1 MPPQVRAGQHASL
14 APTPRGA
21 NQTLFEPGVSA
32 CDVEPESKFAPGE
45 TPSAATKRH
54 SLASFVSPPWFESRP
69 FAKSLVPSTGAFPG
83 SALVISINTWSPS
96 WSDASNSNGRTPSK
110 SESTKT
116 FLGADGTTGFA
127 LTRTAATA
135 VSDRRSSAEA

>member
-32 CDVEPESKFAPGE
+32 CNVEPESKFAPGE
-45 TPSAATKRH
+45 TPSAETKRH
-54 SLASFVSPPWFESRP
+54 SLASFVSPPWFESRR
-69 FAKSLVPSTGAFPG
+69 AKSLVPSTGAFPG
-83 SALVISINTWSPS
+83 SALVISMDTWSPS
-96 WSDASNSNGRTPSK
+96 VSDASNSNGRTPSK

-116 FLGADGTTGFA
+116 RRGADGTTGFA